1 MADTVDILIVDDKI
15 NNLIALE
22 DAFSDID
29 AVFIKATSGNDAL
42 REVLK
47 HDFALAILDV
57 QMPEMD
63 GYELAQ
69 LIRNRKQTSKLPI
82 IFLSAIYSD
91 DFHVFKGYDSGAV
104 DFITKPFLPE
114 ILAGKIRFF
123 IEIYLQ
129 KIRLKET
136 IHELQRTK
144 QLVLEQNRQLK
155 RLSTHDD
162 LTGLYNRRHLVVS
175 LEQEFSRC
183 RRHGTELSLV
193 MLDLD
198 HFKNINDNFGH
209 EFGDYVLKEFSA
221 LLRETVRKSDLVFR
235 FGGEE
240 FIVLLPQTAADG
252 AAGTAEKIRQ
262 KCAERLIDD
271 GEYAVKITVS
281 IGVTSYNKELHRS
294 AGCMISFADEAL
306 YKAKEGGRNRVVVY
320 QGKGSR
326 REKEILLGEK
336 V

>member
-1 MADTVDILIVDDKI
+1 MVNTVKVLIVDDKM

-22 DAFSDID
+22 EIVGDID
-29 AVFIKATSGNDAL
+29 AGFIKATSGNDAL

-63 GYELAQ
+63 GYELAR

-114 ILAGKIRFF
+114 ILIGKIRFF
-123 IEIYLQ
+123 IQIYLQ
-129 KIRLKET
+129 KIKLKET
-136 IHELQRTK
+136 IQELRKTK

-162 LTGLYNRRHLVVS
+162 LTGHYNRRHLVTS
-175 LEQEFSRC
+175 LEQEFVRC

-221 LLRETVRKSDLVFR
+221 LLRETVRESDLVFR

-240 FIVLLPQTAADG
+240 FIVLLPQTAVDG
-252 AAGTAEKIRQ
+252 AAKTAEKIRRN
-262 KCAERLIDD
+262 CAERVIDN
-271 GEYAVKITVS
+271 GKHAVKITVS
-281 IGVTSYNKELHRS
+281 IGVTSYNKELHQTTD
-294 AGCMISFADEAL
+294 CMIAFADEAL
-306 YKAKEGGRNRVVVY
+306 YQAKDYGRNRVVIH
-320 QGKGSR
+320 QGKGNL
-326 REKEILLGEK
+326 REQDVSSGEG

>member
-1 MADTVDILIVDDKI
+1 MVDTVNILIVDDKI

-22 DAFSDID
+22 DSFSNID
-29 AVFIKATSGNDAL
+29 AIFIKATSGNDAL
-42 REVLK
+42 REILK

-91 DFHVFKGYDSGAV
+91 DFHIFKGYDSGAV
-104 DFITKPFLPE
+104 DFITKPFSPE
-114 ILAGKIRFF
+114 ILAGKILFF

-129 KIRLKET
+129 KIKLKET
-136 IHELQRTK
+136 IQELQKTK
-144 QLVLEQNRQLK
+144 RLVLEQNRQLK
-155 RLSTHDD
+155 RLSMHDD
-162 LTGLYNRRHLVVS
+162 LTGLYNRRHLVAS

-183 RRHGTELSLV
+183 CRHGTELSLV

-209 EFGDYVLKEFSA
+209 NFGDYVLKEFSA
-221 LLRETVRKSDLVFR
+221 LLRESVRESDLVFR

-240 FIVLLPQTAADG
+240 FIVLLPQTNMDG
-252 AAGTAEKIRQ
+252 ATKSAEKICQ
-262 KCAERLIDD
+262 KCAERMIDD
-271 GEYAVKITVS
+271 GKYAVKITVS
-281 IGVTSYNKELHRS
+281 IGVTSYNKKLHQTP
-294 AGCMISFADEAL
+294 GCMISFADEAL
-306 YKAKEGGRNRVVVY
+306 YQAKESGRNRVVVY
-320 QGKGSR
+320 QGKGNQ
-326 REKEILLGEK
+326 REKEIVLGEK

>member
-1 MADTVDILIVDDKI
+1 MVDTVDILIVDDKI

-22 DAFSDID
+22 ETFSGVG
-29 AVFIKATSGNDAL
+29 ATFIKATSGNDAL
-42 REVLK
+42 REALT

-91 DFHVFKGYDSGAV
+91 DFHIFKGYDSGAV
-104 DFITKPFLPE
+104 DFITKPFSPE
-114 ILAGKIRFF
+114 ILAGKIQFF

-129 KIRLKET
+129 KIKLKET
-136 IHELQRTK
+136 IQELEKTK
-144 QLVLEQNRQLK
+144 KLVLKQNRQLQ

-162 LTGLYNRRHLVVS
+162 LTGLCNRRHLVAS
-175 LEQEFSRC
+175 LEQEFNRC
-183 RRHGTELSLV
+183 CRHGTELSLI

-209 EFGDYVLKEFSA
+209 EFGDYVLKAFST
-221 LLRETVRKSDLVFR
+221 LLRTTVRKSDLVFR

-240 FIVLLPQTAADG
+240 FIVLLPLTGAGG
-252 AAGTAEKIRQ
+252 AAKTAEKIRR
-262 KCAERLIDD
+262 KCEETMIDD
-271 GEYAVKITVS
+271 RNYAVKITVS
-281 IGVTSYNKELHRS
+281 IGVTSYNKEVHQTAS
-294 AGCMISFADEAL
+294 CMISFADEAL
-306 YKAKEGGRNRVVVY
+306 YQAKESGRNRVVVY
-320 QGKGSR
+320 QGKNALQ
-326 REKEILLGEK
+326 EKALS
-336 V
+336 

>member
-1 MADTVDILIVDDKI
+1 MAVKVNILIVDDKA

-22 DAFSDID
+22 ESFSGVN
-29 AVFIKATSGNDAL
+29 ATFIKATSGNDAL

-136 IHELQRTK
+136 IYELRKTK

-162 LTGLYNRRHLVVS
+162 LTG
-175 LEQEFSRC
+175 
-183 RRHGTELSLV
+183 
-193 MLDLD
+193 
-198 HFKNINDNFGH
+198 
-209 EFGDYVLKEFSA
+209 
-221 LLRETVRKSDLVFR
+221 
-235 FGGEE
+235 
-240 FIVLLPQTAADG
+240 FIIG
-252 AAGTAEKIRQ
+252 A
-262 KCAERLIDD
+262 
-271 GEYAVKITVS
+271 
-281 IGVTSYNKELHRS
+281 
-294 AGCMISFADEAL
+294 
-306 YKAKEGGRNRVVVY
+306 
-320 QGKGSR
+320 
-326 REKEILLGEK
+326 IL
-336 V
+336 

>member
-1 MADTVDILIVDDKI
+1 MAVNVNILIVDDKI

-22 DAFSDID
+22 ESFSSVN
-29 AVFIKATSGNDAL
+29 ATFIKAISGNDAL
-42 REVLK
+42 REILK

-114 ILAGKIRFF
+114 ILEGKIRFF

-136 IHELQRTK
+136 IHELRTTK

-175 LEQEFSRC
+175 LAQEFSSSC
-183 RRHGTELSLV
+183 RHGTELSLI

-198 HFKNINDNFGH
+198 HFKMINDNFGH
-209 EFGDYVLKEFSA
+209 NFGDYVLKEFSD
-221 LLRETVRKSDLVFR
+221 LLRETVRKSDLLFR

-240 FIVLLPQTAADG
+240 FIVLLPQTAAGG
-252 AAGTAEKIRQ
+252 AAKTAEKIRRN
-262 KCAERLIDD
+262 CAERVI
-271 GEYAVKITVS
+271 GNGKSVVKITVS
-281 IGVTSYNKELHRS
+281 IGVTSYNKELHQTTD
-294 AGCMISFADEAL
+294 CMISCADQAL
-306 YKAKEGGRNRVVVY
+306 YQAKDCGRNRVVVH
-320 QGKGSR
+320 QGKGKL
-326 REKEILLGEK
+326 REQYISSGEE

>member
-1 MADTVDILIVDDKI
+1 MVDTVNILIVDDKI

-22 DAFSDID
+22 ESFSSIN
-29 AVFIKATSGNDAL
+29 AIFIKATSGNDAL

-63 GYELAQ
+63 GYELAR

-91 DFHVFKGYDSGAV
+91 DFHIFKGYDFGAV

-114 ILAGKIRFF
+114 ILAGKILFF

-129 KIRLKET
+129 KIKLKET
-136 IHELQRTK
+136 IQELRKTK

-162 LTGLYNRRHLVVS
+162 LTGLCNRRHLVAS
-175 LEQEFSRC
+175 LEQEFTRC
-183 RRHGTELSLV
+183 RRHGTALSLI

-198 HFKNINDNFGH
+198 HFKSINDNYGH

-221 LLRETVRKSDLVFR
+221 LLRETVRQSDLVFR

-240 FIVLLPQTAADG
+240 FIVLLPQTVEDG
-252 AAGTAEKIRQ
+252 AAKTAEKIRRN
-262 KCAERLIDD
+262 CEERVIDN
-271 GEYAVKITVS
+271 GRYAVNITVS
-281 IGVTSYNKELHRS
+281 IGVTSYNKELHKTT
-294 AGCMISFADEAL
+294 GCMVSFADEAL
-306 YKAKEGGRNRVVVY
+306 YQAKDCGRNRVVVH
-320 QGKGSR
+320 QEKGNLQ
-326 REKEILLGEK
+326 EKDIL
-336 V
+336 

>member
-1 MADTVDILIVDDKI
+1 MVKANILIVDDKV

-22 DAFSDID
+22 DTFSHID
-29 AVFIKATSGNDAL
+29 VTFIRATSGNDAL
-42 REVLK
+42 REILQ

-69 LIRNRKQTSKLPI
+69 LIRNRKKTSKLPI

-91 DFHVFKGYDSGAV
+91 DFHIFKGYDSGAV
-104 DFITKPFLPE
+104 DFITKPFSPE

-129 KIRLKET
+129 KIKLKET
-136 IHELQRTK
+136 IIELEKTK

-155 RLSTHDD
+155 RISTHDD
-162 LTGLYNRRHLVVS
+162 LTGIYNRRHLVVS

-183 RRHGTELSLV
+183 CRYGTTLSLI

-198 HFKNINDNFGH
+198 HFKSVNDNFGH
-209 EFGDYVLKEFSA
+209 EFGDYVLKEFA
-221 LLRETVRKSDLVFR
+221 VLLQETVRQSDMVFR

-240 FIVLLPQTAADG
+240 FIILLPQTDLDG
-252 AAGTAEKIRQ
+252 AAHTAEKIRCN
-262 KCAERLIDD
+262 CADKMITDNN
-271 GEYAVKITVS
+271 YTVQMTVS
-281 IGVTSYNKELHRS
+281 IGVTSYDQKLHNTS
-294 AGCMISFADEAL
+294 GCMISYADEAL
-306 YKAKEGGRNRVVVY
+306 YQAKESGRNQVIIY
-320 QGKGSR
+320 QGESKLPGNGRS
-326 REKEILLGEK
+326 
-336 V
+336 

>member
-22 DAFSDID
+22 DAFSEID
-29 AVFIKATSGNDAL
+29 ATFIKATSGNDAL
-42 REVLK
+42 REILK

-69 LIRNRKQTSKLPI
+69 LIRNRKKTSKLPI

-91 DFHVFKGYDSGAV
+91 DFHIFKGYDSGAV

-114 ILAGKIRFF
+114 ILAGKILFF

-136 IHELQRTK
+136 IQELRKTK
-144 QLVLEQNRQLK
+144 QLVLEQNRKLK

-162 LTGLYNRRHLVVS
+162 LTGLYNRRHLVAS

-183 RRHGTELSLV
+183 HRHGTELSLV

-198 HFKNINDNFGH
+198 HFKDINDNFGH
-209 EFGDYVLKEFSA
+209 EFGDYVLKIFSV
-221 LLRETVRKSDLVFR
+221 LLRAAVRRSDLVFR

-252 AAGTAEKIRQ
+252 AAKTAEKIRQ
-262 KCAERLIDD
+262 ECAERLIDD
-271 GEYAVKITVS
+271 GKYAVKMTVS

-320 QGKGSR
+320 QGKGSQ
-326 REKEILLGEK
+326 REKEILSGEK
-336 V
+336 I